1 MTQFELMRTAESL
14 LRVMNDNNIDVSDI
28 KYMKMYDDYRRLK
41 EEGHKV
47 GYIVYY
53 LSEQYGCGETTVYRV
68 VKRMEKRIV

>member
-28 KYMKMYDDYRRLK
+28 KYMKMYDDYIRLK

-47 GYIVYY
+47 VYIVYY